1 MKVKT
6 YTRNDILDKI
16 SFKLNMNKNESKIIL
31 DCLLGSFSEL
41 LLDDN
46 NLSRI
51 ELRDF
56 GVFSTRLTKKRTNA
70 RNPRTKENVVIPER
84 KKIVFKA
91 GKKIRNQLNSKQLN

>member
-6 YTRNDILDKI
+6 YTKNDIIDKI

-31 DCLLGSFSEL
+31 DCLLESFSEL
-41 LLDDN
+41 FLNDN
-46 NLSRI
+46 DLSRV
-51 ELRDF
+51 ELRNF

-70 RNPRTKENVVIPER
+70 RNPKTKENIVIPER

-91 GKKIRNQLNSKQLN
+91 GKKIRNQLNSRQIN

>member
-6 YTRNDILDKI
+6 YTKNDIIDKI

-31 DCLLGSFSEL
+31 DCLLESFSEL
-41 LLDDN
+41 FLNDN
-46 NLSRI
+46 DLSRV
-51 ELRDF
+51 ELRNF

-70 RNPRTKENVVIPER
+70 RNPKTKENIVIPER

-91 GKKIRNQLNSKQLN
+91 GKKIRNQLNSKQIN